1 MHTFRHSSTTARA
14 AWLGAIAGLALGA
27 AWRAAG
33 AQPAPLAAGVTAAS
47 FSWQDGRRE
56 QALAAVVQGA
66 PTPWLVLGA
75 TPTLLRAAGPA
86 GESRTGFADLPVF
99 AGVTAPL
106 ALPMR
111 PQLALAGVASLP
123 TGDVE
128 RGLGRGAALASAEA
142 TLALSPLPALTVRAG
157 GSRLVRDGGLL
168 PDEAPRTAAFG
179 DVVLALGARTNASVG
194 FAGEVDGRGAWREAR
209 ARSMSA
215 AVVRAIAGRTML
227 LVSGGRTLAGAGPA
241 WSLSIGLGS
250 AFGGV
255 SPVGATSVRGRL
267 PTGSTPTSG
276 TGQPLGPVPG
286 GAACGLLPTC

>member
-1 MHTFRHSSTTARA
+1 MQTVHRTSSTSRA

-47 FSWQDGRRE
+47 FSWEDGRRE
-56 QALAAVVQGA
+56 QALALVVQGA
-66 PTPWLVLGA
+66 PTPWLALGA
-75 TPTLLRAAGPA
+75 TPTLLRAAGPDGA
-86 GESRTGFADLPVF
+86 SRAGFADLPVF
-99 AGVTAPL
+99 AGLTAPL

-111 PQLALAGVASLP
+111 PQLAVAGVASIP
-123 TGDVE
+123 TGDAR
-128 RGLGRGAALASAEA
+128 RGLGRGTTLASAEA

-179 DVVLALGARTNASVG
+179 DVVVALGARTNASVG
-194 FAGEVDGRGAWREAR
+194 LAGEVDGRGAWREAR
-209 ARSMSA
+209 ARTANA

-241 WSLSIGLGS
+241 WSLSLGVGS
-250 AFGGV
+250 AFGGI

-276 TGQPLGPVPG
+276 TGQPLAPAPRGL
-286 GAACGLLPTC
+286 CGLLPTC